1 MRKWLAL
8 AGVVLAGCVTE
19 SLYICVNCGG
29 FRLTDMRGGF
39 SIVLTASTGAA
50 LSCSDLRV
58 LMDTTIT
65 WDGCLSPRGGT
76 VDTVR
81 GVVRLAFVD
90 STGSGGALEFFDLQG
105 SADSVDASWRST
117 CNKLAP
123 ATAPSGTDCP
133 RGEGTA
139 RWLRVAT
146 AETTGRVPALP
157 PRP

>member
-1 MRKWLAL
+1 MRGWLAL
-8 AGVVLAGCVTE
+8 AGVVLGACVTE
-19 SLYICVNCGG
+19 SLTICVNCGG
-29 FRLTDMRGGF
+29 FRLADMHGGF
-39 SIVLTASTGAA
+39 AIVLTAHTGAA
-50 LSCSDLRV
+50 LPCSELLV

-65 WDGCLSPRGGT
+65 WDGCLSPQGGT
-76 VDTVR
+76 ADTVR

-105 SADSVDASWRST
+105 SADSIDASWRST

-123 ATAPSGTDCP
+123 APSGTDCP

-146 AETTGRVPALP
+146 AETAGRSSAP
-157 PRP
+157 PPQP